1 MPLLMKHP
9 DVGPLP
15 PEAHIEVPHG
25 TAGLVSVRRGQL
37 LKVTDLLGGQP
48 AGLAAFVDGDPSE
61 FLSPHHT
68 RVFSNSYI
76 LALGMRM
83 VTNRRRPLM
92 VLGRDTTRRHDL
104 LLPGSDRRSLD
115 AAGLPHE
122 QGTRDAMRAALDGA
136 GVRAPKLPDPVNLFL
151 DVDVQLDGGLV
162 VGAAPSRPGDHV
174 ICRVVLDCV
183 VVVAAC
189 ATGLAQSEGS
199 GPLQVDVLNAL

>member
-9 DVGPLP
+9 EVGPLP
-15 PEAHIEVPHG
+15 PEARIEVLHG
-25 TAGLVSVRRGQL
+25 AAGIVTVRRGQL

-48 AGLAAFVDGDPSE
+48 AGLVAFVTGDPSE

-68 RVFSNSYI
+68 RVFSNSYV

-92 VLGRDTTRRHDL
+92 VLGKDTTRRHDL

-115 AAGLPHE
+115 AADLPRE
-122 QGTRDAMRAALDGA
+122 QGTREAMQAALDGA
-136 GVRAPKLPDPVNLFL
+136 GVRAPKLPDSVNFFL
-151 DVDVQLDGGLV
+151 DVDVQLDGSLI
-162 VGAAPSRPGDHV
+162 VGAAPSRPGDYV
-174 ICRVVLDCV
+174 ICRVVLDCI

-189 ATGLAQSEGS
+189 ATGLAQSES
-199 GPLQVDVLNAL
+199 AGPLQVDVLNKL